1 MAAKSNILRREACE
15 ALEELKGP
23 TLRVARDFL
32 EYLRQLDEQDPTIE
46 ILADRAMMKNIRT
59 ARSDLRKGR
68 AVKFTPWEKVK
79 QDV

>member
-1 MAAKSNILRREACE
+1 MAAKTNILRREARE

-32 EYLRQLDEQDPTIE
+32 EYLRLLEEQDPTIE
-46 ILADRAMMKNIRT
+46 ILADRAMMRDIRA
-59 ARSDLRKGR
+59 ARSDLKKGR
-68 AVKFTPWEKVK
+68 AAKFTSWEKVK